1 MSKTQSGSS
10 AAGGALRQMALLF
23 GAPLAAVRR
32 PRPAE
37 LDGLSD
43 HLLRDIGRARGA
55 GGRDRLHKHSF

>member
-10 AAGGALRQMALLF
+10 AGGGALKHFALLF
-23 GAPLAAVRR
+23 GAPLAAVR

-55 GGRDRLHKHSF
+55 GGRDRLHKHGS